1 MTSFVLV
8 HGAWHGGWCWAQLAD
23 HLRGMGHDVHAPTLT
38 GLGERRHLASPDIT
52 PDTHVLDVTSLI
64 EMNDLQDI
72 VLVGHSY
79 GGLIVTG
86 VASRM
91 PDRLAALV
99 YLDAVV
105 PQVSGISAMAQRN
118 PERLAAFRAQLSSG
132 GFMVEPDRFDA
143 WSDDPQVQAWLRTK
157 CSPHPIRCLTEGVTL
172 TGREAEVA
180 RRHYILAARNRP
192 SMFWHE
198 YEQVKDRDGWTT
210 ETMPTMHDAM
220 IESPADLADR
230 LQVVAASAARNSGSQ

>member
-23 HLRGMGHDVHAPTLT
+23 HLLRMGHDVHAPTLT

-230 LQVVAASAARNSGSQ
+230 LQVVAASAARNSDSQ